1 VAPTRGKNGCVPR
14 QRGRRGTLGDRTGRR
29 PAVVEVGGRKE
40 KIGSGTK
47 LNETLTLIG
56 LGSAYI

>member
-1 VAPTRGKNGCVPR
+1 
-14 QRGRRGTLGDRTGRR
+14 LGDRTGRR